1 LDTYRER
8 DVTTEAEEVEE
19 PQAEERAG
27 RGCGCWI
34 LVLLVLLAGGAATGY
49 LMGTI
54 VLRQETPL
62 PGETAIADLA
72 LRYIAVPPEYA
83 DMRIPTQYLGP
94 DRRPKPDVLARGKE
108 LFETQCAICH
118 GQNGDGNGPLGKTM
132 YPPASDL
139 RQART
144 QTKSDGQLYW
154 LTAHGINL
162 TGMPAWGEK
171 YGGPN
176 SDDEIWSMV
185 AYMRSL
191 AAGSSR

>member
-1 LDTYRER
+1 VAVE
-8 DVTTEAEEVEE
+8 TEETEKTEES
-19 PQAEERAG
+19 RG

-54 VLRQETPL
+54 ILREETPL
-62 PGETAIADLA
+62 PGEAEITDIGLRLVAI
-72 LRYIAVPPEYA
+72 PPEYA
-83 DMRIPTQYLGP
+83 DMRMPSKYLGT
-94 DRRPKPDVLARGKE
+94 DRQPEPDVIARGRDLYQTE
-108 LFETQCAICH
+108 CAICH
-118 GQNGDGNGPLGKTM
+118 GQTGRGDGPLGKTQ

-139 RQART
+139 TRPRT

-154 LTAHGINL
+154 LIAHGINL

-176 SDDEIWSMV
+176 NDDEIWSMV
-185 AYMRSL
+185 AYIRSL
-191 AAGSSR
+191 TSANR